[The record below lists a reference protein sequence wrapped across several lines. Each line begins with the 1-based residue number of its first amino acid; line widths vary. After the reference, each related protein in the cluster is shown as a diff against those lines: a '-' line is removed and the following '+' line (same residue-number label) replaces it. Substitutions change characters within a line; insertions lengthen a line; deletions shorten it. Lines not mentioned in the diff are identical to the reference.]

1 MISALAARA
10 FACTYLLLAAFPAP
24 ARLTKFNPGQA
35 VGSGNGVTMYGTF
48 SGELDPKDPHNAL
61 ITDILL
67 APRNAKGFVEYTATY
82 TLWKPLDMAQ
92 SNGVLYYSVPNR
104 GNGTVAAFPDG
115 RVNVISGWQGDVAP
129 APNKQTITVPVAH
142 NPDGS
147 AITGPVIERLI
158 NLTGNTVA
166 LNTAPYVALY
176 YQKPATLD
184 TTKATLQKAGKPVA
198 PTDWAFADCNSKPFP
213 GTPDPT
219 KICVRDSFD
228 PASEYLIQYT
238 AKDPLV
244 LGIGFAAT
252 RDLNSFLRYAEK
264 DDFGNPNPVAGKIKW
279 AIAQGNSQ
287 SGNFIRSF
295 INLGFNQ
302 DEANRIVWD
311 GANPHIAAR
320 QLSLNIRFGL
330 PGAAAGPYE
339 PGSEGV
345 LWWSDYED
353 KARGLPKAGLL
364 DRCKATSTCPK
375 IIETFGS
382 LEFWYLRE
390 SPNLVG
396 TDAKADIP
404 LPSNVRRYY
413 LPGTTHGGGR
423 GGFSAKPAAPPNGC
437 ILPAN
442 PNPERETMR
451 ALDLALIDWVTKG
464 KEPPAS
470 RFPTLARGDLVP
482 PLPSRPFNTLP
493 DYDFGPGFIA
503 KDLSGVI
510 SKQPPGIRKT
520 ISMLVPKTDADGN
533 ETSGVPSV
541 LLSAPLG
548 TYLGWN
554 VVSKGVDQGKICGLN
569 GGFTPF
575 PAEKLKAKYG
585 NHQGYVDAV
594 KKAADQAVKDGF
606 LLQEDAARLIAQA
619 AASDVLVP

>member
-1 MISALAARA
+1 MISRCAAGA
-10 FACTYLLLAAFPAP
+10 FACAYLLLAAFPAH
-24 ARLTKFNPGQA
+24 ARLTKLTVESTEAAGRGAALKGHF
-35 VGSGNGVTMYGTF
+35 T
-48 SGELDPKDPHNAL
+48 GELDPKDPHNAL
-61 ITDILL
+61 ITDIQL
-67 APRNAKGFVEYTATY
+67 APRNAKGFVEYTATFS
-82 TLWKPLDMAQ
+82 LLKPAEPG
-92 SNGVLYYSVPNR
+92 GVLYYQVANR
-104 GNGTVAAFPDG
+104 GTATLGSFPDN
-115 RVNVISGWQGDVAP
+115 RVVVISGWQGDVTP
-129 APNKQTITVPVAH
+129 AANKQTITVPIAH

-158 NLTGNTVA
+158 NLTGNTAA

-184 TTKATLQKAGKPVA
+184 TAKATLQKAGKPVA
-198 PTDWAFADCNSKPFP
+198 AADWAFADCKSKPFP

-219 KICVRDSFD
+219 QICVKNGFD
-228 PASEYLIQYT
+228 PASEYVVQYT
-238 AKDPLV
+238 AKDPMV

-264 DDFGNPNPVAGKIKW
+264 DDFGNSNPVAGKIKW

-320 QLSLNIRFGL
+320 QLALNIRFGV

-345 LWWSDYED
+345 LWWADYED

-364 DRCKATSTCPK
+364 SRCKTTNTCPK

-396 TDAKADIP
+396 TDANADIP
-404 LPSNVRRYY
+404 LPPNVRRYY

-423 GGFSAKPAAPPNGC
+423 GGFTVKPAAPPSGC

-470 RFPTLARGDLVP
+470 RYPTLAHGDLVP
-482 PLPSRPFNTLP
+482 PPNAHPFNTLP
-493 DYDFGPGFIA
+493 DYDFGPGLIA

-510 SKQPPGIRKT
+510 SKEPPTIRKT
-520 ISMLVPKTDADGN
+520 IPMLVPKTDADGN

-548 TYLGWN
+548 SYLGWN
-554 VVSKGVDQGKICGLN
+554 VVSKGVDQGKICGLS

-575 PAEKLKAKYG
+575 PPEKLKAKYAT
-585 NHQGYVDAV
+585 HQGYVDAV

-606 LLQEDAARLIAQA
+606 LLQEDASKLIAEA